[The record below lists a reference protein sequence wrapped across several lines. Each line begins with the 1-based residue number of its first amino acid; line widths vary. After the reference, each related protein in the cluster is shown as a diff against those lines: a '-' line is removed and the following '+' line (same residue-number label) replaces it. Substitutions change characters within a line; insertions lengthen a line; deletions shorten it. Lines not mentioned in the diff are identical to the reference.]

1 MIFLIM
7 NDNIINVYH
16 NDWKSIIIIENNVL
30 YKENSIDQKI
40 SDYFINNHF
49 LKITWN
55 INCVDYFLSS
65 DNKNYYQYCDK
76 YNHIFLKITHI
87 IISKIIIKLNYI

>member
-49 LKITWN
+49 LKSHGILIVLIIFYHQIIKIIISTVINIIT
-55 INCVDYFLSS
+55 F
-65 DNKNYYQYCDK
+65 
-76 YNHIFLKITHI
+76 FLKITHI

>member
-1 MIFLIM
+1 M

-16 NDWKSIIIIENNVL
+16 NDWESIIIIKNNIL

-55 INCVDYFLSS
+55 INCIDYFLSS

-76 YNHIFLKITHI
+76 YNHIFFENY
-87 IISKIIIKLNYI
+87 SYYYFKIIIKLNYI